1 MHTHKDI
8 KYLQVPYSTL
18 HTSTILSKNSTTSV
32 QLKQMYAKVEHLH
45 LVNSYGLFRRMT
57 GAEGRPE
64 VIIEGSDSIDG
75 PWKEY
80 EFLYKPGNINNS
92 LPFVG
97 KIYSYVYLY
106 IYSIFIYCFDVK
118 CIILKLIINTMSF
131 LQHLINLVSTGKCGL
146 LH

>member
-1 MHTHKDI
+1 
-8 KYLQVPYSTL
+8 
-18 HTSTILSKNSTTSV
+18 
-32 QLKQMYAKVEHLH
+32 MYAKVEHLH

-106 IYSIFIYCFDVK
+106 IYSLFIV
-118 CIILKLIINTMSF
+118 LM
-131 LQHLINLVSTGKCGL
+131 
-146 LH
+146 

>member
-118 CIILKLIINTMSF
+118 CIILELIINTMSF